1 MQLIWISGS
10 TSTMKQI
17 KITGSSVIKIAL
29 LSISLFILVGIGI
42 HFLGFRIAIRFSPEM
57 TKEMGGVITRKE
69 LDEIES
75 IYRQKL
81 QTLQQQLPV
90 IESKIVTL
98 STLKD
103 QFSELA
109 TPNLSRN
116 KPQPQEK

>member
-29 LSISLFILVGIGI
+29 LSISIFILIGIGI

-81 QTLQQQLPV
+81 QILQQQLPA
-90 IESKIVTL
+90 IESKIATL
-98 STLKD
+98 GTLKD

-109 TPNLSRN
+109 TPNLTRN
-116 KPQPQEK
+116 KPLSQEK

>member
-17 KITGSSVIKIAL
+17 KITGRTMIKLAILSFSV
-29 LSISLFILVGIGI
+29 FILIGFGI
-42 HFLGFRIAIRFSPEM
+42 HFLGFRVAIRFSPEM

-75 IYRQKL
+75 TYRDKL
-81 QTLQQQLPV
+81 QLLQRQLPI
-90 IESKIVTL
+90 IESKIRAL

-109 TPNLSRN
+109 TPTPIKT
-116 KPQPQEK
+116 KPQNLDN